1 MKQLSKNQ
9 VLRENVTFRF
19 PDYNPFSKL
28 LFSLP
33 AHGLQCYT
41 DVAATEITVCKENE
55 GFRTCFTKY
64 NDSKLTRFILAIIIY
79 YSIVT
84 AMQLVLVVKD
94 KKQDLLHKVQWQ

>member
-1 MKQLSKNQ
+1 MSHFVSQIITPSQ
-9 VLRENVTFRF
+9 TF
-19 PDYNPFSKL
+19 

-64 NDSKLTRFILAIIIY
+64 NDSKLTRFILAIIY
-79 YSIVT
+79 YSMVT
-84 AMQLVLVVKD
+84 AMQLALVVNKN
-94 KKQDLLHKVQWQ
+94 KQDLLRHV